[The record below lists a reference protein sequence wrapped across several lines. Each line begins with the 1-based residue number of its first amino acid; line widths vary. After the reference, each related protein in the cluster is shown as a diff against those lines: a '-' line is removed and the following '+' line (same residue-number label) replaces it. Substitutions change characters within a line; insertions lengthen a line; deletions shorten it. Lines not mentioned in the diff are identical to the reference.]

1 MVTPAYWGSHWP
13 LARGNTTGWNIDD
26 RIYSTPSHNSVLSWG
41 LDNQTPL
48 QLSTLQSIDTLGQS
62 KTMRAQRYAWL
73 IGMTDAPDSRLLEWA
88 HSFKNPPSLEVKGAR
103 LEPEGAYVSERR
115 AIRLVIESRA
125 VTIVLKPTVRC
136 VNPVFELRAAP
147 KTLRSVKLGDRLLAA
162 KEYAWDGG
170 TLWISANVDAV
181 TPLTLEFAKSP

>member
-1 MVTPAYWGSHWP
+1 MYSAGVW
-13 LARGNTTGWNIDD
+13 TTK
-26 RIYSTPSHNSVLSWG
+26 RRSLT
-41 LDNQTPL
+41 
-48 QLSTLQSIDTLGQS
+48 TLQSIDTLGQS
-62 KTMRAQRYAWL
+62 KTMKAQRYAWL

-115 AIRLVIESRA
+115 AIRLVIESRD

-147 KTLRSVKLGDRLLAA
+147 KTLRSAMLGDRLL
-162 KEYAWDGG
+162 GPR
-170 TLWISANVDAV
+170 N
-181 TPLTLEFAKSP
+181 TPGMVVLFGSVRMWTPSHR